1 MKKVILILAGV
12 ALMVF
17 AAPVYSFSQTANE
30 TEKATT
36 SITKSDVQKVD
47 GKKSCCS
54 KSHYKGVKSCGTK
67 SHQHKDGTKCDPT
80 KCDPAKC
87 TGHGYGDAKKCNSSK
102 STPPKSEKEKR

>member
-12 ALMVF
+12 ALMVL
-17 AAPVYSFSQTANE
+17 AAPIYSFSQTANE

-36 SITKSDVQKVD
+36 SITKSDVKKVD

-54 KSHYKGVKSCGTK
+54 KAHHKGVKSCASK

-80 KCDPAKC
+80 QCDPAKC
-87 TGHGYGDAKKCNSSK
+87 PEHKKCDPKNCESKKSSTHK
-102 STPPKSEKEKR
+102 CDKEKR

>member
-17 AAPVYSFSQTANE
+17 AAPIYSFSQTANE

-36 SITKSDVQKVD
+36 SITKSDVKKVD

-54 KSHYKGVKSCGTK
+54 KAHHKNVKSCSSK
-67 SHQHKDGTKCDPT
+67 PHQHKDGTKCDPAQCPE
-80 KCDPAKC
+80 KKNCDPKSC
-87 TGHGYGDAKKCNSSK
+87 HSKKSS
-102 STPPKSEKEKR
+102 PAKSEKEKR

>member
-17 AAPVYSFSQTANE
+17 AAPIYSFSQTANE

-36 SITKSDVQKVD
+36 TITKSDDKKVD

-54 KSHYKGVKSCGTK
+54 KAHHKDAKSCASK
-67 SHQHKDGTKCDPT
+67 SHQHKDGTKCAEIKCPE
-80 KCDPAKC
+80 KKNCDP
-87 TGHGYGDAKKCNSSK
+87 KKCNSSK
-102 STPPKSEKEKR
+102 STPAKSEKEKR